1 MNVDPFLF
9 QVSSQRDR
17 DFRLLMGKCPL
28 TMSEDDNLGSKAG
41 KQQSELQSQRS
52 RHENNQTLRKFCEG
66 ESLAVRQIA
75 NLVDPGRL
83 RNAGRWAC
91 SDEEALRSDSLS
103 LHLHL

>member
-28 TMSEDDNLGSKAG
+28 TMSEDGNLGSKAG

-52 RHENNQTLRKFCEG
+52 RHENKQTLRKFCEG
-66 ESLAVRQIA
+66 EDLAIRQIA
-75 NLVDPGRL
+75 NLVDSGKL
-83 RNAGRWAC
+83 RNAWGCAC
-91 SDEEALRSDSLS
+91 SDEEALPSDSLS
-103 LHLHL
+103 LNLHL